1 MANKEQ
7 KLTEELQKCREN
19 IQRTKELIS
28 YHRDIL
34 KKQER
39 KADELST
46 RLDKEKM
53 RSLLDM
59 IHEGGLDIDC
69 LRQAVST
76 GQISGAVDTPKSV
89 TTTPS
94 TNTMTAAA
102 ATTKKEED
110 ENEIQKHD

>member
-1 MANKEQ
+1 MATKEQ
-7 KLTEELQKCREN
+7 KLTEELQKCKEN
-19 IQRTKELIS
+19 IQRTKELIA

-39 KADELST
+39 KADELSA

-53 RSLLDM
+53 KSLLGM

-76 GQISGAVDTPKSV
+76 GQLTGIPETPKPAAEEK
-89 TTTPS
+89 TDK
-94 TNTMTAAA
+94 TAAA
-102 ATTKKEED
+102 VTTEKEED
-110 ENEIQKHD
+110 DNEIQEYD

>member
-19 IQRTKELIS
+19 IQRTKELIA

-39 KADELST
+39 KAEELSAK
-46 RLDKEKM
+46 LDKEKM
-53 RSLLDM
+53 KSLLGM

-76 GQISGAVDTPKSV
+76 GQISGAVDTPKPI
-89 TTTPS
+89 TPTPS

-102 ATTKKEED
+102 VTTKKEED
-110 ENEIQKHD
+110 AHEIQEDD